1 MQQGSRPNSD
11 EVGSALDGMICG
23 LHLVE
28 QRLTILDQEMVLVAP
43 RSVDDVIDLYIGTSD
58 KGAVQ
63 DTQDPYWCRAW
74 PSAVALAELIFKHPT
89 LVKGK
94 EVLELGCGLGIA
106 GLAAALAGAQQS
118 VPTEAGQVSAATV
131 DWQALE
137 TLHSLHPQ
145 VVVAADVMYDSLAPA
160 LLAKVLRHL
169 GQRGSPLTAF
179 IADPEERTKHHR
191 REFLSLVSSGPDA
204 SFTVES
210 NQVHKVLMDGI
221 TSSIRIMQLKA
232 RS

>member
-58 KGAVQ
+58 KGAGYTGPLLAWLLLWQVHSSPAPSTC
-63 DTQDPYWCRAW
+63 DT
-74 PSAVALAELIFKHPT
+74 
-89 LVKGK
+89 
-94 EVLELGCGLGIA
+94 GL
-106 GLAAALAGAQQS
+106 QS